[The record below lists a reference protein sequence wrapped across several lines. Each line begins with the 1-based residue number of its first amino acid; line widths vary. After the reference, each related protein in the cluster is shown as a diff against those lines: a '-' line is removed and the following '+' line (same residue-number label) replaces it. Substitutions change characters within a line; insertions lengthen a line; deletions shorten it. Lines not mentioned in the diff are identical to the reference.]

1 MPAPCF
7 DSPDHPN
14 SLIEGVESIERI
26 FCRFLQNKF
35 QCCVEWEWNH
45 VYSQAFSE
53 VLMDSECFFVVKVKK
68 NSICIPCHTE
78 TLDSNPFKNFFLLYL
93 QASFMLQCSLP

>member
-1 MPAPCF
+1 MHVCMNLSKSLNACSLLRLSR
-7 DSPDHPN
+7 SPELLN
-14 SLIEGVESIERI
+14 RR
-26 FCRFLQNKF
+26 CRVHRKD
-35 QCCVEWEWNH
+35 
-45 VYSQAFSE
+45 QAFSE